1 MTATTTVQPVST
13 VARRLALALAA
24 AAALLGA
31 APVQARGGGDQPG
44 VFDHYVLAMSWS
56 PEYCAGRGGN
66 DPVQCATGRQLGF
79 VLHGLWPQH
88 ERGYPASCG
97 RVKMPAHLRDQYE
110 GIYASPKLLHH
121 EWNKHGTCS
130 GLAPQDY
137 LALSA
142 KLKDGL
148 KIPAAFARPQQ
159 PVRVSPGQFEAE
171 FHKANPW
178 LAKDSVL
185 PVCGSGGRF
194 LREARVCYAKD
205 GKSRSCSSEAIAYS
219 QKSCGQS
226 TFLMKNVK

>member
-1 MTATTTVQPVST
+1 MRRVPAASRL
-13 VARRLALALAA
+13 ARAALALAGAVAA

-31 APVQARGGGDQPG
+31 APAQARGDQPG
-44 VFDHYVLAMSWS
+44 VFDYYVLSLSWS

-66 DPVQCATGRQLGF
+66 DPVQCASGRQLGF
-79 VLHGLWPQH
+79 VLHGLWPQY
-88 ERGYPASCG
+88 ERGYPQSCG
-97 RVKMPAHLRDQYE
+97 RAKLPGRLRDQYE
-110 GIYASPKLLHH
+110 GIYPSPKLIGH

-130 GLAPQDY
+130 GLEPEQY

-142 KLKDGL
+142 RLKDGL
-148 KIPAAFARPQQ
+148 KIPAAFQRPQQ

-178 LAKDSVL
+178 LARDAVL

-205 GKSRSCSSEAIAYS
+205 GKSRSCSPEAIAYS

>member
-1 MTATTTVQPVST
+1 MRASW
-13 VARRLALALAA
+13 RSLAAGLLAA
-24 AAALLGA
+24 ACALPA
-31 APVQARGGGDQPG
+31 VARDDRPG
-44 VFDHYVLAMSWS
+44 QFDYYVLSLSWS
-56 PEYCAGRGGN
+56 PEYCAGRG

-88 ERGYPASCG
+88 ERGYPSSCG
-97 RVKMPAHLRDQYE
+97 RAKMPAHLRARYE
-110 GIYASPKLLHH
+110 GIYPSPKLLGH

-130 GLAPQDY
+130 GLEPEAY

-148 KIPAAFARPQQ
+148 KVPAMFQRPQQ

-194 LREARVCYAKD
+194 LREARVCYARD
-205 GKSRSCSSEAIAYS
+205 GKSRSCSQEAIAYS

-226 TFLMKNVK
+226 NFLMKNVK

>member
-1 MTATTTVQPVST
+1 MDTGSS
-13 VARRLALALAA
+13 VAARALVL
-24 AAALLGA
+24 AAALLCA
-31 APVQARGGGDQPG
+31 APAQARDDRAG
-44 VFDHYVLAMSWS
+44 VFDYYVMSLSWS

-66 DPVQCATGRQLGF
+66 DPVQCADGRQLGF
-79 VLHGLWPQH
+79 VLHGLWPQF
-88 ERGYPASCG
+88 ERGYPESCG
-97 RVKMPAHLRDQYE
+97 RVNIPGRLRDQYQSL
-110 GIYASPKLLHH
+110 YPSPKLLYH

-137 LALSA
+137 LSLSA

-194 LREARVCYAKD
+194 LREARVCYARD
-205 GKSRSCSSEAIAYS
+205 GKSRSCSTEAIAYS